1 LPSRRHESRPVRMRF
16 ARRSPRSSCTPSSGS
31 ASVPSFWIAGATMT
45 VIAVLAWRPLKDR

>member
-1 LPSRRHESRPVRMRF
+1 MRF